1 MQKDAFE
8 QDSISAKELDN
19 ALKEDPKTNNT
30 MDYKLMVDM
39 IKEMDQQYKDF
50 QTSISENIKESYG
63 IKPSIMEDFITI
75 KKSDITMENVAAI
88 RVFLANHAID
98 EEARKKYEGDEK
110 ISDEDVLEVANTLK
124 GGSNILLESKQ
135 QADEVRRDAKP
146 ILDEYFSYLS
156 SDKYIQIVKDKI
168 DMLNAAIAL
177 EEDPLKRSEM
187 EKQIKII
194 SSTIDHSYLLRRF
207 NKYGE
212 SEIKSIADAYFDN
225 RKSKYIMERY
235 KDKITKVGFNE
246 NIYVNFLNIEE
257 NFLPEKYSVFN
268 NLFLFI
274 YTRMIA
280 YTDVYDRA
288 ELTIARSATS
298 SIAKLIYHKYDN
310 LTGENE
316 FKSIIMNILDKF
328 ESYRDKFDKDNI
340 THPNHPVRIAHE
352 EEHEKNRKEALIN
365 SCKRFN
371 ISLDDID
378 VDNISA
384 DKLQEYFN
392 EELDKLSKRE
402 LDEMRKE
409 KEEKE
414 NDNPTESADGKSPL
428 GVVDPSP
435 DVSEEEEES
444 KEEESEVENNNIF
457 DLSSM
462 GIQAINS
469 ETGEPIEDIRFC
481 VDMSDDGDENPES
494 TDEE

>member
-8 QDSISAKELDN
+8 QDSISTKELDN
-19 ALKEDPKTNNT
+19 ALNEDPNTNST

-50 QTSISENIKESYG
+50 QSTLSENFKESYG
-63 IKPSIMEDFITI
+63 IKSSILEDFITI

-88 RVFLANHAID
+88 RVFLANHAVD

-110 ISDEDVLEVANTLK
+110 ISDEDVLEVATTLK

-135 QADEVRRDAKP
+135 QADEVRHDAKP

-156 SDKYIQIVKDKI
+156 SDKYIQIVKDKL

-207 NKYGE
+207 NKYGDA
-212 SEIKSIADAYFDN
+212 EIKSIADAYFN
-225 RKSKYIMERY
+225 NHKSKYIMERY
-235 KDKITKVGFNE
+235 KERITKVGFKE

-257 NFLPEKYSVFN
+257 NFLPEKYSVYN

-280 YTDVYDRA
+280 YIDVYDKA

-298 SIAKLIYHKYDN
+298 AIAKLIYHKYDN

-328 ESYRDKFDKDNI
+328 ESYRDKFEKDNI

-365 SCKRFN
+365 SCNRFN

-378 VDNISA
+378 VDNMSA

-392 EELDKLSKRE
+392 DELDKIRNRE
-402 LDEMRKE
+402 LDEIKKE
-409 KEEKE
+409 KEDNE
-414 NDNPTESADGKSPL
+414 NDAPSESADGKSPL
-428 GVVDPSP
+428 GVVDPNP
-435 DVSEEEEES
+435 DVSEDEEEDSES
-444 KEEESEVENNNIF
+444 TNNNIF

-469 ETGEPIEDIRFC
+469 ETGEPIENLGFS
-481 VDMSDDGDENPES
+481 VDMTNDDETHEN

>member
-88 RVFLANHAID
+88 RVFLANHTID

-212 SEIKSIADAYFDN
+212 SEIKSIADAYFDH

-268 NLFLFI
+268 NLFQHFFTPFI
-274 YTRMIA
+274 LA
-280 YTDVYDRA
+280 Y
-288 ELTIARSATS
+288 SFS
-298 SIAKLIYHKYDN
+298 
-310 LTGENE
+310 
-316 FKSIIMNILDKF
+316 
-328 ESYRDKFDKDNI
+328 
-340 THPNHPVRIAHE
+340 
-352 EEHEKNRKEALIN
+352 
-365 SCKRFN
+365 
-371 ISLDDID
+371 
-378 VDNISA
+378 
-384 DKLQEYFN
+384 
-392 EELDKLSKRE
+392 
-402 LDEMRKE
+402 
-409 KEEKE
+409 
-414 NDNPTESADGKSPL
+414 
-428 GVVDPSP
+428 
-435 DVSEEEEES
+435 
-444 KEEESEVENNNIF
+444 
-457 DLSSM
+457 
-462 GIQAINS
+462 
-469 ETGEPIEDIRFC
+469 
-481 VDMSDDGDENPES
+481 
-494 TDEE
+494 